1 MWKQNV
7 RETECQGNRMLGK
20 RNVRETGGSET
31 EWYGNES
38 YGGMTVFRSGL
49 PIRERKWWYE
59 NKKADNWA

>member
-1 MWKQNV
+1 
-7 RETECQGNRMLGK
+7 MLGK
-20 RNVRETGGSET
+20 QNVRETGGSET